1 MKTVDSSGEVVM
13 AVKKA
18 PKQKKTSKPSS
29 SGRNMVPLYVL
40 IIMILATAVVV
51 MMNRS
56 QDGKKPYE
64 ASTTSGDAVK
74 SDSQSG
80 NTKTVTEDN
89 KGTETIKDP
98 KNNEQAN
105 DVKDKNADDNG
116 SDGSNGITKKVKV
129 YFLVYNERTGKIK
142 PGAVIRDIKGDN
154 DILQALNALAK
165 GMTSAE
171 EKRGLISAMPD
182 SMTFRSVIIRSNI
195 AEIDCSPAFMENAQ
209 GDFLT
214 GRLNQI
220 FLTATQFPGV
230 AGITVK
236 INGKP
241 VKSLG
246 GDGLM
251 IVWPMRKTL

>member
-1 MKTVDSSGEVVM
+1 M

-56 QDGKKPYE
+56 QDGNKVPGK
-64 ASTTSGDAVK
+64 SVTTGDTVK
-74 SDSQSG
+74 SDLHSG
-80 NTKTVTEDN
+80 TQQTVITDN
-89 KGTETIKDP
+89 SGTETKQDKKD
-98 KNNEQAN
+98 EDQAK
-105 DVKDKNADDNG
+105 DVKDKTADEKGKD
-116 SDGSNGITKKVKV
+116 SPDGIVKKVKV
-129 YFLVYNERTGKIK
+129 YFLVYNDRTGKIK
-142 PGAVIRDIKGDN
+142 PGAVIREIKGDN

-165 GMTSAE
+165 GMTPAE
-171 EKRGLISAMPD
+171 EKRGFISAMPE
-182 SMTFRSVIIRSNI
+182 SMTFRSVVIRNNI
-195 AEIDCSPAFMENAQ
+195 AEIDCSQAFMENAQ

-220 FLTATQFPGV
+220 FLTVTQFRGV

-246 GDGLM
+246 GDGL
-251 IVWPMRKTL
+251 IIAWPMRKTL

>member
-1 MKTVDSSGEVVM
+1 MKMVDSSGEVVM
-13 AVKKA
+13 AVRKA

-56 QDGKKPYE
+56 QDAKKTQDKIVTADDAGKSESKSGTQQPVTVDD
-64 ASTTSGDAVK
+64 SGTSKQDVKTGDKA
-74 SDSQSG
+74 
-80 NTKTVTEDN
+80 T
-89 KGTETIKDP
+89 
-98 KNNEQAN
+98 
-105 DVKDKNADDNG
+105 DVKDKVADDTGKDNTT
-116 SDGSNGITKKVKV
+116 GIAKKVKI
-129 YFLVYNERTGKIK
+129 YFLVYNDRTGKIK
-142 PGAVIRDIKGDN
+142 PGAVTREIKGQN
-154 DILQALNALAK
+154 DILQALNSLAK
-165 GMTSAE
+165 GMTPAE
-171 EKRGLISAMPD
+171 EKRGLINAMPE
-182 SMTFRSVIIRSNI
+182 SMTFRSVVIRNNI
-195 AEIDCSPAFMENAQ
+195 AEIDCSQSFMENAQ